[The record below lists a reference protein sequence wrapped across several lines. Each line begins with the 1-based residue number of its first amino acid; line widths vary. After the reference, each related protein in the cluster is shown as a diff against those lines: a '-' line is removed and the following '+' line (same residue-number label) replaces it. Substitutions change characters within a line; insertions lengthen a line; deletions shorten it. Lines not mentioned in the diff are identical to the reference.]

1 MDDVVVPE
9 DEDWVILHGD
19 VGPPRRPRPRATP
32 AGGGHAGPPALLL
45 DLYELT
51 MAQSYFEWGMAAPA
65 TFSLFARHL
74 PAGWGY
80 VLAAGLDDALAYL
93 EELAFA
99 PRELAYLRTTGLFTE
114 DFLRSL
120 GRLRFTGAV
129 PPFGNL
135 YGLPV
140 YVDRTLAAEVVIVC
154 QAGTHTD
161 TVSLRLADFERLVRP
176 VVADFAL
183 PA

>member
-1 MDDVVVPE
+1 MDEMDSG

-19 VGPPRRPRPRATP
+19 VGPPRPP
-32 AGGGHAGPPALLL
+32 AAGAAPAEGGPTGPPAMLL

-51 MAQSYFEWGMAAPA
+51 MAQSYFDRGLAAPA

-74 PAGWGY
+74 PAGWGSF
-80 VLAAGLDDALAYL
+80 LAAGLDDALASL
-93 EELAFA
+93 EGLAFA
-99 PRELAYLRTTGLFTE
+99 PRGLAYLRTTGLFSE
-114 DFLRSL
+114 GFLRSL
-120 GRLRFTGAV
+120 GRLRFTGAA

-140 YVDRTLAAEVVIVC
+140 YVDRTLAADDVIVC
-154 QAGTHTD
+154 QTGTHTD
-161 TVSLRLADFERLVRP
+161 TVRLRFADFERLVRP